1 MNMLTGLLELDEADA
16 MESKATATKQAKRV
30 DPLEDLIE
38 ERSKVGSEQLLIT
51 AQSPVVDC

>member
-1 MNMLTGLLELDEADA
+1 